1 MGKEVDDNGAGAAAQ
16 TNAAATSKLANQQ
29 AAIAKELFAQSAP
42 IRYRVAARYTNPAVY
57 SNAAVTSKQVEQ
69 SPLFP
74 LLKQTAEQQYGL
86 ANDQAMASIPT
97 GGSLNAALGDIAAN
111 RAQTMVQGVGAI
123 GENLQGIREREL
135 ERAIGLATGTPSI
148 ALSGLGSAGSL
159 LGQLQSSQAAQA
171 SNAASAQAGK
181 NASLGTGLGT
191 LGAAAIKK

>member
-16 TNAAATSKLANQQ
+16 TSAAASSRLANQQ
-29 AAIAKELFAQSAP
+29 AAIAQALFNQSAP
-42 IRYRVAARYTNPAVY
+42 IRSRVAARYSNNNVF
-57 SNAAVTSKQVEQ
+57 SNAAVTGKQVEQ

-74 LLKQTAEQQYGL
+74 LLKQTAEQQYQI
-86 ANDQAMASIPT
+86 ANDQALASLPT
-97 GGSLNAALGDIAAN
+97 GGGLNAALGDIASN

-159 LGQLQSSQAAQA
+159 LGNLQASQASQAAQA
-171 SNAASAQAGK
+171 QSAQAGK
-181 NASLGTGLGT
+181 NASVGQGLGT